1 MSKRGVKGRLLQEA
15 AMYFAELGQ
24 VPSTYSKMCD
34 IVPSGKPECVSRRK
48 WKRHWVSWGAFV
60 RDVHKHYQEVIDLAE
75 SIEVKEEPEV
85 KDPLE
90 ALRVSSTEKTYE

>member
-1 MSKRGVKGRLLQEA
+1 MSRTRVKGRILQEA

-34 IVPSGKPECVSRRK
+34 LVPSGKPECVTKRK

-60 RDVHKHYQEVIDLAE
+60 RDINKHYKDVIELAE
-75 SIEVKEEPEV
+75 SIEAKEEPEV

-90 ALRVSSTEKTYE
+90 ALRASTTEK

>member
-15 AMYFAELGQ
+15 AIYFAELGK
-24 VPSTYSKMCD
+24 VPSTYKEMSD
-34 IVPSGKPECVSRRK
+34 LVPSGKPECVTKRK
-48 WKRHWVSWGAFV
+48 WKRHWVSWGAFT
-60 RDVHKHYQEVIDLAE
+60 RDVHKHYKEVIELAD

-90 ALRVSSTEKTYE
+90 SLRASTTEK